1 MTLDNGVTTKDAV
14 HNHSVA
20 IGANSPPF
28 VAERLLFDGDGPQAI
43 LNIEL
48 LLSELAPGQPTGN
61 YKVVREDIVERDGI
75 APQFAS
81 IHSCDN
87 SKILCSIWLSALAI
101 INR

>member
-14 HNHSVA
+14 HNHNVA

-28 VAERLLFDGDGPQAI
+28 VAERLLFDGGGPQAI

-75 APQFAS
+75 AP
-81 IHSCDN
+81 
-87 SKILCSIWLSALAI
+87 LYR
-101 INR
+101 INPLVRQI